1 MRDPKMIEELGYITS
16 TVRVYANDDYLE
28 MDVRRVIAFLETVL
42 ESPGSAEVSADA
54 NDRCNDKE
62 SINE

>member
-1 MRDPKMIEELGYITS
+1 MRDPKMIEELGYITG

-42 ESPGSAEVSADA
+42 ESTDA